1 MAQHIIVVEY
11 NPQWIYAFEKEAVLV
26 RNILGENCIAVYHI
40 GSTAVPGLA
49 AKPIIDIMPVVRN
62 LERVDA
68 EKAAFEGIGYEY
80 LGEWG
85 CPEEGICEMAETS
98 ERIKF
103 ISSLK
108 AKRTILIGIW
118 RFGII

>member
-1 MAQHIIVVEY
+1 MQKRLRL
-11 NPQWIYAFEKEAVLV
+11 KELV
-26 RNILGENCIAVYHI
+26 MSTLEN
-40 GSTAVPGLA
+40 G
-49 AKPIIDIMPVVRN
+49 
-62 LERVDA
+62 
-68 EKAAFEGIGYEY
+68 
-80 LGEWG
+80 G
-85 CPEEGICEMAETS
+85 CPEEGICERAETS